1 MPYLVDGYN
10 LLKQIQKID
19 SEFETLSDT
28 YLCEILS
35 RYLKAIRDQ
44 GQMIFDGIGPPDKTG
59 FENLDNIEVVFVGRN
74 TDADT
79 VIERKIKANTAP
91 KKLAVVSS
99 DRRLRVA
106 AARRK
111 AIGIKSE
118 DFWLIVTRQLNRPSK
133 RRVEP
138 RSKHDGL
145 TQSETDVWC
154 DFFGL
159 NE

>member
-10 LLKQIQKID
+10 LQKRIQKTD
-19 SEFETLSDT
+19 PQFETLSDT
-28 YLCEILS
+28 YLCKILS
-35 RYLKAIRDQ
+35 RYLKRIREQ
-44 GQMIFDGIGPPDKTG
+44 GQIIFDGIGPPDKTG

-91 KKLAVVSS
+91 KKLVVVSS

-106 AARRK
+106 AAKRK
-111 AIGIKSE
+111 AVGIKSE
-118 DFWLIVTRQLNRPSK
+118 DFWPMVTRELGRRSK
-133 RRVEP
+133 RRAEP

-145 TQSETDVWC
+145 TESETDQWC

-159 NE
+159 KE

>member
-10 LLKQIQKID
+10 LQKQIQKTD
-19 SEFETLSDT
+19 PHLETLSDT
-28 YLCEILS
+28 YLCKILS

-44 GQMIFDGIGPPDKTG
+44 GQIIFDGIGPPDKTG

-91 KKLAVVSS
+91 KRLVVVSS

-106 AARRK
+106 AAKRK
-111 AIGIKSE
+111 ATGIKSE
-118 DFWLIVTRQLNRPSK
+118 DFWPVLTSQLGRRSK
-133 RRVEP
+133 PRVEP

-145 TQSETDVWC
+145 TESETDYWC
-154 DFFGL
+154 DFFDL
-159 NE
+159 KE